1 MYIHK
6 KELLHPVVV
15 TQPSASF
22 AQFLLE
28 QFGGA
33 TGELSAG
40 LQYFVQAQHTDDP
53 NLRDMLLD
61 ISTEEFGH
69 LEIVAHLIEAHTKG
83 SQQAQAYQSALFSVR
98 GKGAHFLDSQGVE
111 WSAKYI
117 NEGASPVRDLRAD
130 IAAEGGALATY
141 EALLPKAPDEGSFQA
156 LRHLATREV
165 AHTKMFMIALQ
176 SMNKLDEPPF
186 LATCSPTILL
196 TSISTCRRTAPPT
209 SAARGMRSGH
219 SVMSPTR
226 WRNCRARAGR
236 AVARSV
242 RARAAA
248 DGVNGRPF
256 HE

>member
-15 TQPSASF
+15 TEPSPQF

-83 SQQAQAYQSALFSVR
+83 SQQAQAYQSTLFSVR

-117 NEGASPVRDLRAD
+117 NEGANPVRDLRAD
-130 IAAEGGALATY
+130 IAAEGGGACDLRGID
-141 EALLPKAPDEGSFQA
+141 PKSARRRHPPSIGTSRDARSRAHQNVHDRPAIDEQISRPAVRQFQA
-156 LRHLATREV
+156 RQHRRPLFQFVVGRHC
-165 AHTKMFMIALQ
+165 Q
-176 SMNKLDEPPF
+176 
-186 LATCSPTILL
+186 
-196 TSISTCRRTAPPT
+196 
-209 SAARGMRSGH
+209 
-219 SVMSPTR
+219 
-226 WRNCRARAGR
+226 RARAMERGTQFPLRRRSAGR
-236 AVARSV
+236 N
-242 RARAAA
+242 RATQ
-248 DGVNGRPF
+248 
-256 HE
+256 

>member
-1 MYIHK
+1 MFIHK

-15 TQPSASF
+15 TQPSAQF

-33 TGELSAG
+33 TGELTAG
-40 LQYFVQAQHTDDP
+40 LQYFVQSQHTDDP

-69 LEIVAHLIEAHTKG
+69 LEIVSHLIEAHTKG
-83 SQQAQAYQSALFSVR
+83 SQQAQAYQSTLFSVR

-141 EALLPKAPDEGSFQA
+141 EALIPKAPDEGTYRA
-156 LRHLATREV
+156 LNHLATREV

-176 SMNKLDEPPF
+176 SMGKLSEPLFGNLKPD
-186 LATCSPTILL
+186 
-196 TSISTCRRTAPPT
+196 
-209 SAARGMRSGH
+209 
-219 SVMSPTR
+219 
-226 WRNCRARAGR
+226 
-236 AVARSV
+236 RSV
-242 RARAAA
+242 DLYFNMSSDGTANERGPWNEEPAFHYVA
-248 DGVNGRPF
+248 DPLAEIERRQSGPSFTPNFGSNGPF
-256 HE
+256 PPNR

>member
-15 TQPSASF
+15 TEPSPQF

-83 SQQAQAYQSALFSVR
+83 SQQAQAYQSTLFSVR

-141 EALLPKAPDEGSFQA
+141 EALIPKAPDEGTHRA
-156 LRHLATREV
+156 LVHLATREV

-176 SMNKLDEPPF
+176 SMNKLSEPLFGDLKPDNSVDLYF
-186 LATCSPTILL
+186 NLSSDGTANERGPWNEAPNFRYVADPLAEIERRS
-196 TSISTCRRTAPPT
+196 SGSSTPPMGPP
-209 SAARGMRSGH
+209 RGNR
-219 SVMSPTR
+219 
-226 WRNCRARAGR
+226 
-236 AVARSV
+236 
-242 RARAAA
+242 
-248 DGVNGRPF
+248 
-256 HE
+256 

>member
-15 TQPSASF
+15 TEPSPQF

-83 SQQAQAYQSALFSVR
+83 SQQAQAYQSTLFSVR

-117 NEGASPVRDLRAD
+117 NEGANPVRDLRAD
-130 IAAEGGALATY
+130 IAAEGG
-141 EALLPKAPDEGSFQA
+141 
-156 LRHLATREV
+156 
-165 AHTKMFMIALQ
+165 
-176 SMNKLDEPPF
+176 
-186 LATCSPTILL
+186 
-196 TSISTCRRTAPPT
+196 
-209 SAARGMRSGH
+209 RSR
-219 SVMSPTR
+219 PTR
-226 WRNCRARAGR
+226 R
-236 AVARSV
+236 
-242 RARAAA
+242 
-248 DGVNGRPF
+248 
-256 HE
+256 

>member
-15 TQPSASF
+15 TEPSPQF

-83 SQQAQAYQSALFSVR
+83 SQQAQAYQSTLFSVR

-117 NEGASPVRDLRAD
+117 NEGASPVRDLRPD

-141 EALLPKAPDEGSFQA
+141 EALIPKAPDEGTHRA
-156 LRHLATREV
+156 LVHLATREV

-176 SMNKLDEPPF
+176 SMNKLSEPLFGDLKPDNSVDLYF
-186 LATCSPTILL
+186 NLSSDGTANERGPWNEAPNFRYVADPLAEIERRS
-196 TSISTCRRTAPPT
+196 SGSSTPPMGPP
-209 SAARGMRSGH
+209 RGNR
-219 SVMSPTR
+219 
-226 WRNCRARAGR
+226 
-236 AVARSV
+236 
-242 RARAAA
+242 
-248 DGVNGRPF
+248 
-256 HE
+256 